1 MGNKQVKL
9 TPDEEWLEK
18 QQTGAGKISANR
30 WRNPRKAKNRSWEG
44 KCSPSAVT
52 QLRAALKQEI
62 TSTKDPKKK
71 LKRTEEYRLFQA
83 WENETEKRIENK
95 KKKEEK
101 KKQLAAALI
110 TPDDETIKQARAE
123 QRPPLTDPHNSLL
136 NPSVQPSTPA
146 AEKTTRI
153 TPKSRFK
160 RSPIW
165 TRQMKIKFEN
175 AYEDAQTM
183 LAKHETDFHPG
194 RSDYGSGEECD
205 GRGSHPDPPPPP
217 STLACP
223 LVEVANPRYGT
234 LLGDGQ
240 GGGRDNR
247 PTILVY
253 RPWTHKDRQN
263 VIKGIPLIQEGYEPW
278 QAAVREVITQ
288 WHLNGHEVMQLFQ
301 DCLGLSWGRIRGDFT
316 GSLPDGRAFPPGHAD
331 LQAALIPVFD
341 RARQQLAPRANY
353 GKIGQVKQSDT
364 ENPNEYMDRLRP
376 VFRQN
381 SGLNYADDPQSPY
394 QQQFKRAFIKGLLPS
409 IRSHV
414 EKYWVTQDTGTV
426 DEALQYA
433 NHAQTVV
440 KNKEKASVF
449 ALDTDT
455 AFTAFSGSGG
465 YRGGFRGQRRGRGM
479 YRGRARGRGRQ
490 RYTYTADGD
499 SSTACWKCGKEGHFA
514 RHCKTQST
522 PDTE

>member
-1 MGNKQVKL
+1 MGNKQAQL

-18 QQTGAGKISANR
+18 QQTGAGRISANR
-30 WRNPRKAKNRSWEG
+30 WRNPQKAKNHSWEG
-44 KCSPSAVT
+44 KCNPSAVT

-62 TSTKDPKKK
+62 TLTIDPKKK
-71 LKRTEEYRLFQA
+71 LKRKEEYKLFQA
-83 WENETEKRIENK
+83 WETEAEKRTEKR

-123 QRPPLTDPHNSLL
+123 QRSPLTDPHNSLL
-136 NPSVQPSTPA
+136 NPSVKPFTPA
-146 AEKTTRI
+146 AEKTTS
-153 TPKSRFK
+153 TKPKKSSFK
-160 RSPIW
+160 RSPIV
-165 TRQMKIKFEN
+165 TRAMKIKFDN
-175 AYEDAQTM
+175 AYENAQTM
-183 LAKHETDFHPG
+183 LTEHEKDFHPG
-194 RSDYGSGEECD
+194 NDHGSDEGCD
-205 GRGSHPDPPPPP
+205 GCGSRPEPPPP

-247 PTILVY
+247 PTIFVY

-316 GSLPDGRAFPPGHAD
+316 GSLPDGTAFPPGHVD

-364 ENPNEYMDRLRP
+364 ENPHEYMDRLRP

-440 KNKEKASVF
+440 KNKEKTSVF

-455 AFTAFSGSGG
+455 AFTAFSGSGD
-465 YRGGFRGQRRGRGM
+465 YRGGFRGQKRGREMHRRG
-479 YRGRARGRGRQ
+479 ARGKGRF
-490 RYTYTADGD
+490 RRTPNNGFN
-499 SSTACWKCGKEGHFA
+499 SACWECGKRGHLA
-514 RHCKTQST
+514 RDCGTQRT